1 MATAAGRP
9 TMSFTFLELLDRT
22 FRIYRENFLT
32 FIGLVALVTIPL
44 TVIDLIFSLP
54 VIGSTTNFSTLGQ
67 RGSSPQFT
75 SAICMFYLVSAVIG
89 LLQFVLINAPITY
102 IASEN
107 QLGRRVSIGEAFSAT
122 RTRFS
127 NLAFGIILLGVV
139 LIAFAVAVGLIGVIC
154 PPAFA
159 TIGIVGYIYLS
170 TYAFLAPVLVLEDVG
185 TSYGINR
192 AWSLG
197 KSRFWM
203 IVGVWAALT
212 VISLVITIGFTAA
225 VEWVILQA
233 LPRTISPTTTQ
244 VINTV
249 LTTFISLFI
258 VPLLPIALTLLYYD
272 TRTRYEGLDIALQ
285 ALGRPDARPWD
296 VASPP
301 GGAGLNSKDWA
312 NIAILTVGS
321 LIIGLLAGAAL
332 ISFINTFMPAGGGF

>member
-1 MATAAGRP
+1 MT
-9 TMSFTFLELLDRT
+9 FTFLELLDRT

-32 FIGLVALVTIPL
+32 LIGLAALVTIPL
-44 TVIDLIFSLP
+44 TVIDLIVSLP
-54 VIGSTTNFSTLGQ
+54 VLGSTTNFSTFGQ
-67 RGSSPQFT
+67 RGMSPELT
-75 SAICMFYLVSAVIG
+75 SALCMFYLVSGVIG

-107 QLGRRVSIGEAFSAT
+107 QLGRRVSIGQAFSAT
-122 RTRFS
+122 RSRFS
-127 NLAFGIILLGVV
+127 NVTFGIILLGVV
-139 LIAFAVAVGLIGVIC
+139 IFAFAIAVALVGVIC
-154 PPAFA
+154 PPVFA
-159 TIGIVGYIYLS
+159 TIGVVVYIYLS

-185 TSYGINR
+185 TSFGINR

-197 KSRFWM
+197 KARFWM

-212 VISLVITIGFTAA
+212 VISLVITVAFTAA
-225 VEWVILQA
+225 AEWIILQV
-233 LPRTISPTTTQ
+233 LPRTVSLTTTQ

-249 LTTFISLFI
+249 LTTIVGLFI

-285 ALGRPDARPWD
+285 ALGRPDARPRD

-301 GGAGLNSKDWA
+301 GGAGLNSKDWV

-321 LIIGLLAGAAL
+321 LVIGLLAGAAVMSL
-332 ISFINTFMPAGGGF
+332 INTFMPMGGGF